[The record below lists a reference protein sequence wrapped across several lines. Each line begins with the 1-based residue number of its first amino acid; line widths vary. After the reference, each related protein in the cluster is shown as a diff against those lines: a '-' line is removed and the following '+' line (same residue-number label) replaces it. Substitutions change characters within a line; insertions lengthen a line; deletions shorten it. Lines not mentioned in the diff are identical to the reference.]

1 MSATQFPTVKQLRY
15 LVALAEHKHFGR
27 AATACFVSQSAFSI
41 GIQELEAL
49 LKVRLVDRASKR
61 VVVTRLGEEV
71 ATQARLCLR
80 DLESL
85 VELSRDARAPLS
97 GVLRMG
103 VIPTVAPFLL
113 PKLLPTLRKAFPQL
127 ELYLKEDM
135 TQRIYE
141 ALLAGEIDIMLYA
154 QPFDLYGVQTLEL
167 FRDRFLLAYR
177 DGTERVD
184 PQRYSFN
191 RLNAH
196 SVLLLEDG
204 HCLRKHAIAACR
216 LRDFAKVRPFAASS
230 LLTLVQMVDSD
241 LGITFLPEMA
251 LGSSLLRG
259 TRVKTQPLKDKSYR
273 TIALAWRKGS
283 VRGEEFAKLGEFLQ
297 KISQSAL
304 RNDSNNRS

>member
-1 MSATQFPTVKQLRY
+1 MQLPTVKQLRY

-41 GIQELEAL
+41 GIQELESL
-49 LKVRLVDRASKR
+49 LKVRLVDRTNKR
-61 VVVTRLGEEV
+61 VVVTRIGAEI

-85 VELSRDARAPLS
+85 VELSQGERIPLS

-103 VIPTVAPFLL
+103 VIPTIAPFLL
-113 PKLLPTLRKAFPQL
+113 PKIMPALRKTFPQL
-127 ELYLKEDM
+127 ELYLKEDT

-141 ALLAGEIDIMLYA
+141 ALQAGEIDVMLYA
-154 QPFDLYGVQTLEL
+154 EPFDLPGVQALEL
-167 FRDRFLLAYR
+167 FQDRFLLAFR
-177 DGTERVD
+177 AGTERVD
-184 PQRYSFN
+184 PQRYTFN

-204 HCLRKHAIAACR
+204 HCLRNHAIAACR
-216 LRDFAKVRPFAASS
+216 IRDFAKVRPFAASS

-251 LGSSLLRG
+251 LGSPLLRG
-259 TRVKTQPLKDKSYR
+259 THVKTQPLKDKSYR

-283 VRGEEFAKLGEFLQ
+283 ARGEEFTKLGEFIRLQ
-297 KISQSAL
+297 CS
-304 RNDSNNRS
+304 